1 MEANNM
7 VTLLPVLRSWTQEAT
22 PPVVQSLEPALYP
35 CIQGWGSSLVNGKQ
49 QRYLHRWH
57 GCGAVVALAATA
69 SSTRKTRRPRRPVQI
84 GDVTPQRTVPD
95 SIPVPPYMLPGG
107 PRSPRDGFPEH
118 EFKNGVGDSKNVEI
132 KSPEQIDAMRP
143 ACKLA
148 RKTLEFAGRLVKPG
162 VTTESIDAAVHDFIV
177 SHGAYPS
184 PLGYLGFPKAVC
196 TSVNDVIAH
205 GIPDSR
211 RLEDGDIV
219 NIDVTVYLNGYHGDT
234 SSMFFA
240 GRPSRQAEL
249 LCETTRRAMNAGIRV
264 CGPGKDFRDIGRAIT
279 DGIEGTSFY
288 CPTIMTGHGIGS
300 YFHGK
305 PEVIPF
311 LNNVDQGL
319 MQPGMT
325 FTIEPVL
332 VENNDNTHMLRED
345 GWTIQTR
352 KGNWTAQFE
361 HTILITEKGFE
372 VLTGPSVDY
381 RGIAREQLGLPP
393 KTPKRKT
400 KA

>member
-1 MEANNM
+1 LAANM
-7 VTLLPVLRSWTQEAT
+7 VTLFAVVHPSTREALLPASQ
-22 PPVVQSLEPALYP
+22 PPASLVCSGKY
-35 CIQGWGSSLVNGKQ
+35 GWGSSLIASKQ
-49 QRYLHRWH
+49 QRNLQRWQ
-57 GCGAVVALAATA
+57 GCGVLIALAATA
-69 SSTRKTRRPRRPVQI
+69 TSKRKTRKARLPVRP
-84 GDVTPQRTVPD
+84 GTVTPPRTVPD
-95 SIPVPPYMLPGG
+95 SIPLPPYMLPGG
-107 PRSPRDGFPEH
+107 PRSPEDGFPVH
-118 EFKNGVGDSKNVEI
+118 EYKNGTGDKMDLEI
-132 KSPEQIDAMRP
+132 KSPEQIEAMRP

-162 VTTESIDAAVHDFIV
+162 VTTESIDAAVHDFVV

-211 RLEDGDIV
+211 RLQDGDIV

-240 GRPSRQAEL
+240 GRPSKQAQL
-249 LCETTRRAMNAGIRV
+249 LCETTRRAMNAAIKI
-264 CGPGKDFRDIGRAIT
+264 CGPGADFRDIGKTIT
-279 DGIEGTSFY
+279 KSIEGTGFY
-288 CPTIMTGHGIGS
+288 CPTMLTGHGIGS

-305 PEVIPF
+305 PEIIPF
-311 LNNVDQGL
+311 LNNVDQGV

-332 VENNDNTHMLRED
+332 VENNDNTCMLLED
-345 GWTIQTR
+345 GWTIQT
-352 KGNWTAQFE
+352 KKASWTAQFE
-361 HTILITEKGFE
+361 HTVLITEKGFQ

-381 RGIAREQLGLPP
+381 RGIAREQLGILA
-393 KTPKRKT
+393 KG
-400 KA
+400 